1 MNRVKKNP
9 PHLPNIFLVLLLSFI
24 LQWVG
29 TKYLRI
35 NKIAPD
41 FILIFIIFFS
51 FHTGGLFAL
60 SLSFGAGLLQN
71 ILYHGLIGTN
81 SFSFCLISYLITFL
95 KNKLQIKEGFCPQI
109 IFVFLGSVLYI
120 IFSAIFYRTP
130 WVLTLLIPKILIF
143 SIYNSLLFALLFWGL
158 KKTTYG

>member
-1 MNRVKKNP
+1 MSRLEKTP
-9 PHLPNIFLVLLLSFI
+9 PHLLKLFFALLLFFI

-41 FILIFIIFFS
+41 FILIFIIFLS
-51 FHTGGLFAL
+51 FHTGGIFVL

-81 SFSFCLISYLITFL
+81 SFSFCLISYLVTFL
-95 KNKLQIKEGFCPQI
+95 KNKLQIKEGLCPQV
-109 IFVFLGSVLYI
+109 IFVFLGSFLYV
-120 IFSAIFYRTP
+120 IFSALFYRTP
-130 WVLTLLIPKILIF
+130 WVLGLLIPKILIF
-143 SIYNSLLFALLFWGL
+143 SSYNSLLFALLFWGL